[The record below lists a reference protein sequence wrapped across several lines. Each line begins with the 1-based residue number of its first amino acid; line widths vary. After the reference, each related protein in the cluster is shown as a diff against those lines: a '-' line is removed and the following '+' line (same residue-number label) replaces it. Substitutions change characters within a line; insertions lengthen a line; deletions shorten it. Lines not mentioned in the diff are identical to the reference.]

1 MTALNEARH
10 TAEFIISEDD
20 GHISR
25 ESLPAGGTL
34 KAGEVVKI
42 TSNALVSYNGT
53 GTVVGVAINAAEDGD
68 LVAYVA
74 RLAEVNGNML
84 TSTEATDGLLDAGAL
99 AGLATLHIIVR

>member
-1 MTALNEARH
+1 MTALTEARH
-10 TAEFIISEDD
+10 TAEFIISEGD

-25 ESLPAGGTL
+25 ESLVAGGTL

-42 TSNALVSYNGT
+42 TASTLVSYDGS
-53 GTVVGVAINAAEDGD
+53 GTVVGIAINAAEDGD
-68 LVAYVA
+68 LVAYIA

-84 TSTEATDGLLDAGAL
+84 TSTEATDGALDAGAL

>member
-10 TAEFIISEDD
+10 NFEFLISEGD

-34 KAGEVVKI
+34 KSGEVVKI
-42 TSNALVSYNGT
+42 DTGTLVSYDGT
-53 GTVVGVAINAAEDGD
+53 GTVVGIAGNAAADGD